1 MENQGFVDSLL
12 REVIQ
17 PGVDELMNSR
27 YFTELS
33 AGKLSTKRLQGFAV
47 QHYLCNHAILKGL
60 AFCMVRNA
68 NNPTVYNQF
77 LYLFNEEQPHPDLMK
92 QFGTAIGL
100 KEEDFTNALMIYE
113 CVAHT
118 GAIIRGM
125 FLGSQAETR
134 AGALANETI
143 VCRYSE
149 EFDNALEKHYG
160 MTEKAREFFIV
171 HGKADKEHTALAA
184 QAIARNIHTDRD
196 QLLVREAAR
205 NMVRFKIAKF
215 EGIYKAYA

>member
-1 MENQGFVDSLL
+1 MENNGFVDSLFREIIRPAVDDLMNTRYFSEL
-12 REVIQ
+12 RE
-17 PGVDELMNSR
+17 
-27 YFTELS
+27 
-33 AGKLSTKRLQGFAV
+33 GKLSTRRLQGFSV

-68 NNPTVYNQF
+68 NNPPVYNQF

-92 QFGTAIGL
+92 QFGKAVGL
-100 KEEDFTNALMIYE
+100 GEQDFTDGIMIFE

-118 GAIIRGM
+118 AAIIRGM

-134 AGALANETI
+134 AGALVNETM

-149 EFDNALEKHYG
+149 EFDNALQKHYG
-160 MTEKAREFFIV
+160 MDDKAREFFIV
-171 HGKADKEHTALAA
+171 HGKADIEHTAMAA
-184 QAIARNIHTDRD
+184 EAVARNVNSERD

-205 NMVRFKIAKF
+205 NMARFKIAKF
-215 EGIYKAYA
+215 DGIYKTYS